1 MKPIL
6 FLCTILFSFTCWGSF
21 FPSSIINEHQL
32 KSVQKRNL
40 VLETPE
46 FIVDFERKMSPLVS
60 SQGGILEIFL
70 SSEQSMNAKAT
81 REQFDGKELWL
92 IEVHQGLLTSK
103 NLTEDEILLVLCHE
117 LGHHLAGPPKA
128 QRGGWASCEG
138 QADYWATANCFRQV
152 VRSNVSVENISLNLT
167 THYSQLS
174 FKSPPSLNRRST
186 TEVLRINYGYPSPQ
200 CRLDTLLAGYYGDRR
215 PNCWFVD

>member
-1 MKPIL
+1 MKAVL
-6 FLCTILFSFTCWGSF
+6 FFSTILFSFTCWGSF
-21 FPSSIINEHQL
+21 FPSTIDNKQQL
-32 KSVQKRNL
+32 KSTEKRNL
-40 VLETPE
+40 VLDTPE
-46 FIVDFERKMSPLVS
+46 FILDFERKMSPLVNA
-60 SQGGILEIFL
+60 QGGILEIFV

-92 IEVHQGLLTSK
+92 IEIYQGLLASE

-117 LGHHLAGPPKA
+117 LGHHLAGPPTA

-152 VRSNVSVENISLNLT
+152 VRSDVSVEKTSLNLT

-186 TEVLRINYGYPSPQ
+186 TEVQRINYGYPAPQ
-200 CRLDTLLAGYYGDRR
+200 CRLDTLLAGHYGDKR
-215 PNCWFVD
+215 PNCWFVE